1 MMKNIAI
8 LGALVLVAVSSCNK
22 NVEPVAVPL
31 DPPAKVWLSG
41 STATSLTFSW
51 SEVEGAVR
59 YVARLDRSDD
69 GTNVAQPAVSSA
81 SCTFSG
87 LEEGT
92 SYVFKV
98 RAVASDDKLS
108 SEYSAECTA
117 VPGESEPEPE
127 PEPDP
132 DPVEPGD
139 EVYAQFKISAEE
151 DALGQVLAFPGA
163 EGGGMYVTGGRG
175 GKVIHVTNL
184 NDSGEGS
191 LRAAIETSGPR
202 IIVFDAC
209 GNISLKSELRIR
221 KGDLTIAGQT
231 APGDGICL
239 KDNTVRLDADNVII
253 RFIRFRLGDEGSGL
267 GDSSDAIWGRYHK
280 DIILDHCS
288 VSWSLDECASF
299 YANQNFTMQWCMI
312 SEALRFSHHS
322 KGAHGY
328 GGIWGGRNASF
339 HHNLLAHNDS
349 RNARIDHP
357 GIYGDYLE
365 THRGNVDFRNNVIYN
380 WGSNSTYG
388 GEDGHFNIV
397 GNYYKPGPAS
407 TARNY
412 FVDAYWYNS
421 SSKVGTAYPELYMDG
436 NVHTDGIDENR
447 YPGGVYWHDQGDN
460 PEHVILS
467 SPLPIKADDTETCYT
482 TTHSAETAF
491 ERVVQYSG
499 ASLSRDAVDTRVASE
514 AQSGTATYTSGTTS
528 ASAAAGSDSKGGMI
542 DSQSI
547 VGGWPELKATDEQIA
562 EQSADTD
569 GDGMPD
575 WFETMFGLDPSSAS
589 DAASFGLDKLGR
601 YSNLEMY
608 LHYLVRDIMSSE
620 IRGGNYVSLD

>member
-1 MMKNIAI
+1 MT
-8 LGALVLVAVSSCNK
+8 LGVVAAFAVCACNK
-22 NVEPVAVPL
+22 NVGPAQAPL
-31 DPPAKVWLSG
+31 DPPEKVWLSG
-41 STATSLTFSW
+41 CTATTLTFSW

-59 YVARLDRSDD
+59 YAARLDRSDD
-69 GTNVAQPAVSSA
+69 GTNVSQPAVSTE

-92 SYVFKV
+92 AYVFKV
-98 RAVASDDKLS
+98 RAVAADDKLS
-108 SEYSAECTA
+108 SVYSRECTA
-117 VPGESEPEPE
+117 TPGVSEPGPEPE

-132 DPVEPGD
+132 DPEEPDD
-139 EVYAQFKISAEE
+139 ETYGQFMIPAAE
-151 DALGQVLAFPGA
+151 DAHGLTLAFPGA

-175 GKVIHVTNL
+175 GRVIRVTNL

-191 LRAAIETSGPR
+191 LRAAVEASGPR
-202 IIVFDAC
+202 TIVFDVC
-209 GNISLKSELRIR
+209 GNISLKSELRVR
-221 KGDLTIAGQT
+221 NGDLTIAGQT

-253 RFIRFRLGDEGSGL
+253 RFLRFRLGDEGSGL
-267 GDSSDAIWGRYHK
+267 GDGSDAIWGRYHQ

-299 YANQNFTMQWCMI
+299 YANRNFTMQWCMI

-365 THRGNVDFRNNVIYN
+365 THRGNVDYRNNVIYN

-421 SSKVGTAYPELYMDG
+421 SNKVGSAYPELYMEG
-436 NVHTDGIDENR
+436 NVHTSGIDENR
-447 YPGGVYWHDQGDN
+447 YPGGVYWHDQGNN
-460 PEHVILS
+460 PEHVILT
-467 SPLPIKADDTETCYT
+467 SPLPIKADDSEICFT
-482 TTHSAETAF
+482 TTHSAEDAF
-491 ERVVQYSG
+491 GKVVQYAG
-499 ASLSRDAVDTRVASE
+499 ASLSRDAVDSRIASE
-514 AQSGTATYTSGTTS
+514 ALAGSANYMKGTTA

-547 VGGWPELKATDEQIA
+547 VGGWPELTASGSQIA
-562 EQSADTD
+562 AQSTDSD

-575 WFETMFGLDPSSAS
+575 WFELQFGLDPGSSS
-589 DAASFGLDKLGR
+589 DAGKTGLDKLGR
-601 YSNLEMY
+601 YTNLEMY
-608 LHYLVRDIMSSE
+608 LHFLVREVMASGTEDGI
-620 IRGGNYVSLD
+620 YTALD